1 MPANSRWDLIRRV
14 RVKAV
19 QMFVAHVGANVRR
32 QHGTKETRPV
42 PGPSVGSCTTVV
54 SCSLC
59 SSLSKAAAEER
70 IKAIRH

>member
-1 MPANSRWDLIRRV
+1 
-14 RVKAV
+14 
-19 QMFVAHVGANVRR
+19 MFVAHVGANVRR

>member
-1 MPANSRWDLIRRV
+1 
-14 RVKAV
+14 
-19 QMFVAHVGANVRR
+19 MFVAHVGTNVRR

-42 PGPSVGSCTTVV
+42 PGPSVGSCMTAV